1 MIVQLNLFIRKYFI
15 MKNRSW
21 LLAVPFLFMAC
32 NNESTDS
39 VSKADSLNEAKSDSD
54 TSKMSA
60 GTLGVSESTASFMT
74 GVADVGMTEVKLG
87 QLAQEKATN
96 ARVKAFGQMM
106 VNDHSKAG
114 DELKALAGKKNVTL
128 PQTMG
133 DDHQKKYD
141 DLQKKSGTD
150 FDKAYINAMVDGHES
165 AVNDFKKNTDNSDA
179 DVKEWVNKTLP
190 TLQMHLDSA
199 RAIKKALKY

>member
-1 MIVQLNLFIRKYFI
+1 
-15 MKNRSW
+15 MKNKFW
-21 LLAVPFLFMAC
+21 LLALPFVFVAC

-39 VSKADSLNEAKSDSD
+39 VSKADSTNEAKTDSSNTGD
-54 TSKMSA
+54 SSKMK
-60 GTLGVSESTASFMT
+60 GGMLGVSESTASFMT
-74 GVADVGMTEVKLG
+74 GVADVSMAEVKFG
-87 QLAQEKATN
+87 QLAQDKGMN
-96 ARVKAFGQMM
+96 SRIKSFGEMM
-106 VNDHSKAG
+106 VRDHSKAN

-128 PQTMG
+128 PATMG

-141 DLQKKSGTD
+141 DLGKKSGKD

-165 AVNDFKKNTDNSDA
+165 AVSDFKKQTDNNDP

-199 RAIKKALKY
+199 KAIKKALKY

>member
-1 MIVQLNLFIRKYFI
+1 
-15 MKNRSW
+15 MKNRFW
-21 LLAVPFLFMAC
+21 LLAVPFIFMAC
-32 NNESTDS
+32 NNKSTDS
-39 VSKADSLNEAKSDSD
+39 VSKADSLNEAKSDSNNVGES
-54 TSKMSA
+54 SKMK
-60 GTLGVSESTASFMT
+60 GGVLGVSESTASFMT

-114 DELKALAGKKNVTL
+114 DELKALAAKKNVSL
-128 PQTMG
+128 PATMG
-133 DDHQKKYD
+133 NDHKKKYD
-141 DLQKKSGTD
+141 DLQKKSGKD

-165 AVNDFKKNTDNSDA
+165 AVSDFKKNTDNSDA

-199 RAIKKALKY
+199 KAIKKALKY

>member
-1 MIVQLNLFIRKYFI
+1 
-15 MKNRSW
+15 MKNRFW
-21 LLAVPFLFMAC
+21 LVAVPFLFMAC

-39 VSKADSLNEAKSDSD
+39 VSKADSLNEAKSDSNNMND
-54 TSKMSA
+54 NSKMK
-60 GTLGVSESTASFMT
+60 GGVLGVSESTASFMT

-96 ARVKAFGQMM
+96 ARIKAFGQMM

-141 DLQKKSGTD
+141 DLQKKLGKD

-165 AVNDFKKNTDNSDA
+165 AVSDFKKNTDNSDA

-199 RAIKKALKY
+199 KAIKKALKY

>member
-1 MIVQLNLFIRKYFI
+1 
-15 MKNRSW
+15 MKNRFW
-21 LLAVPFLFMAC
+21 LVAVPFLFMAC

-39 VSKADSLNEAKSDSD
+39 VSKADSLNEAKSDSNNMND
-54 TSKMSA
+54 NSKMR
-60 GTLGVSESTASFMT
+60 GGVLGVSESTASFMT

-96 ARVKAFGQMM
+96 ARIKAFGQMM

-141 DLQKKSGTD
+141 DLQKKLGKD

-165 AVNDFKKNTDNSDA
+165 AVSDFKKNTDNSDA

-199 RAIKKALKY
+199 KAIKKALKY

>member
-1 MIVQLNLFIRKYFI
+1 
-15 MKNRSW
+15 MKNRFW

-39 VSKADSLNEAKSDSD
+39 VSKADSLNEAKSDSNNTSD
-54 TSKMSA
+54 NSKMK
-60 GTLGVSESTASFMT
+60 GGVLGVSESTASFMT

-96 ARVKAFGQMM
+96 ARIKVFGQMM

-141 DLQKKSGTD
+141 DLQKKSGKD

-165 AVNDFKKNTDNSDA
+165 AVSDFKKNTDNSDA

-199 RAIKKALKY
+199 KAIKKALKY

>member
-1 MIVQLNLFIRKYFI
+1 

-39 VSKADSLNEAKSDSD
+39 VSKADSLNEAKSDSNNVGD
-54 TSKMSA
+54 SSKMK
-60 GTLGVSESTASFMT
+60 GGVLGVSESTASFMT

-96 ARVKAFGQMM
+96 ARIKAFGQMM

-114 DELKALAGKKNVTL
+114 DELK
-128 PQTMG
+128 
-133 DDHQKKYD
+133 
-141 DLQKKSGTD
+141 
-150 FDKAYINAMVDGHES
+150 
-165 AVNDFKKNTDNSDA
+165 
-179 DVKEWVNKTLP
+179 
-190 TLQMHLDSA
+190 
-199 RAIKKALKY
+199 